1 MSTHGAASR
10 SRWADGWLYGG
21 LGLPLAFVA
30 LPLYVILPDHYTR
43 QFGMP
48 LTTLAA
54 LLLGVRLMDALID
67 PWIGRWVDRQLNH
80 SALTM
85 WRSSAVAA
93 VLLAAGFTA
102 LFFPPET
109 ISQQPHQLEL
119 WCAGALVLTYAAY
132 SVMTVAHQAWG
143 ARLGGNEVQRV
154 RIVAWREGLALVGV
168 LLASVLAPMAG
179 LLAMVVCFVGLL
191 AAGLACLARA
201 PRPPTE
207 VHLPRPAQPLWAELI
222 VPWRN
227 RAFVRLLTVFLLNGI
242 AMAIPANLVMFFIND
257 RLQAPAFAPL
267 FLGAYFAAAACS
279 TPLWSR
285 LVGPLGLVRCWA
297 LGMGLS
303 VLTFSGAWL
312 VGSGDVALFV
322 LVCVLSGIALGADL
336 ALPGALLAG
345 VIQRGGHARA
355 EGAYFGW
362 WNFANKLNLALAAGI
377 AFPVLDQLGYTA
389 GHQEEEALRALSV
402 VYCLVPCLLKLAAG
416 GALYGG
422 LMRPARTNT
431 TPSENLP

>member
-132 SVMTVAHQAWG
+132 SVMTVAHQAW
-143 ARLGGNEVQRV
+143 
-154 RIVAWREGLALVGV
+154 W
-168 LLASVLAPMAG
+168 
-179 LLAMVVCFVGLL
+179 
-191 AAGLACLARA
+191 ARA
-201 PRPPTE
+201 T
-207 VHLPRPAQPLWAELI
+207 
-222 VPWRN
+222 WR
-227 RAFVRLLTVFLLNGI
+227 F
-242 AMAIPANLVMFFIND
+242 
-257 RLQAPAFAPL
+257 
-267 FLGAYFAAAACS
+267 S
-279 TPLWSR
+279 
-285 LVGPLGLVRCWA
+285 CWC
-297 LGMGLS
+297 
-303 VLTFSGAWL
+303 
-312 VGSGDVALFV
+312 
-322 LVCVLSGIALGADL
+322 VC
-336 ALPGALLAG
+336 
-345 VIQRGGHARA
+345 
-355 EGAYFGW
+355 
-362 WNFANKLNLALAAGI
+362 
-377 AFPVLDQLGYTA
+377 
-389 GHQEEEALRALSV
+389 
-402 VYCLVPCLLKLAAG
+402 
-416 GALYGG
+416 
-422 LMRPARTNT
+422 
-431 TPSENLP
+431 